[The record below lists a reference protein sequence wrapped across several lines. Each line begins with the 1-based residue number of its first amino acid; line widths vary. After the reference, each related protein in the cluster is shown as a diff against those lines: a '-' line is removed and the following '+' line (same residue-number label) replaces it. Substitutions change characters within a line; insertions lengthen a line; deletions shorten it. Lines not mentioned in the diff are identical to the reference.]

1 VKYRISATKVLTC
14 DKKKLNGKYY
24 IEIENGVITKIGS
37 LSDLSVKEQDE
48 CYHYENCTIL
58 PGLINA
64 HEHLATKSQY
74 TPWTLP
80 EIKAESIPMQTLRDS
95 KNAKG
100 LLYDGITTIRECG
113 GRDHININISKAVQ
127 RGFIVGPDILACGR
141 PISIMGGHVS
151 YYSWQING
159 KYEAINAVRREIMA
173 GADFIKVH
181 ATGGAGTL
189 EGDPKYAELTLE
201 ELKTIVNE
209 AHRANKRVA
218 SHAIGRLGIE
228 NSLKAGVDSIEHGH
242 YLDEPLLE
250 IMAKNGIFYVP
261 TLTGYI
267 PLAKRG
273 LEMGRPVWMVEK
285 AKKLLDKHQE
295 VMAMLKKYPE
305 IVIAAGTD
313 SSGEMW
319 EELDEIVKVGYTPYE
334 AIIFATKNAAT
345 VLGILDSV
353 GTISEGKKANIIIV
367 EGDPEN
373 KITDLR
379 NLKEIIKSGKMLLN
393 SQSTIKLH

>member
-1 VKYRISATKVLTC
+1 MKYRISATKVLTC
-14 DKKKLNGKYY
+14 DKKKFNEKGY
-24 IEIENGVITKIGS
+24 IEIENGIIKKIGI
-37 LSDLSVKEQDE
+37 LSNLSAKEQDE
-48 CYHYENCTIL
+48 CYYYKNCTIL

-74 TPWTLP
+74 TPWTSP
-80 EIKAESIPMQTLRDS
+80 EIKAESIPMQTLRAS

-113 GRDHININISKAVQ
+113 GRDHININISQAVK
-127 RGFIVGPDILACGR
+127 RGFTIGPDILACGR
-141 PISIMGGHVS
+141 PISITGGHCS
-151 YYSWQING
+151 YYAWQING
-159 KYEAINAVRREIMA
+159 KDEATNAVRKEIMA
-173 GADFIKVH
+173 GADFIKVM
-181 ATGGAGTL
+181 ATGGAGSL

-209 AHRANKRVA
+209 SHRAHKRVA
-218 SHAIGRLGIE
+218 SHAIGKAGIE
-228 NSLKAGVDSIEHGH
+228 NSLKAGVDSIEHGSC
-242 YLDEPLLE
+242 LDHSLLE
-250 IMAKNGIFYVP
+250 IMAKNGTFYVP

-267 PLAKRG
+267 PLVKRG
-273 LEMGRPVWMVEK
+273 LEMGRPVWMIEK

-295 VMAMLKKYPE
+295 AMAMLKKYPE

-313 SSGEMW
+313 SSGEIV
-319 EELDEIVKVGYTPYE
+319 EELEEIIKFGYTPYE
-334 AIIFATKNAAT
+334 AIIFATKNAAI

-353 GTISEGKKANIIIV
+353 GTITEGKKANIIIV

-379 NLKEIIKSGKMLLN
+379 NLKEIIKSGEMLLN
-393 SQSTIKLH
+393 SQSTIKS